1 LRPAIESTWTFSRSS
16 LRIGRE
22 FALDLESDRGPDLES
37 DLESRLVSDLES
49 RLESGREPDLVV
61 GREPVREVGRE
72 PVRASDCDSG
82 RVLPEV
88 RSSFLFEELA
98 FAAL

>member
-1 LRPAIESTWTFSRSS
+1 M
-16 LRIGRE
+16 GRE
-22 FALDLESDRGPDLES
+22 FVLALESGLGADLEA
-37 DLESRLVSDLES
+37 DLES
-49 RLESGREPDLVV
+49 RLESGREPDRV
-61 GREPVREVGRE
+61 VGRE